1 MDVINSLDDLI
12 KQIHSYNVIRLNK
25 PRIVGVAMHPLTW
38 DKIEPK
44 SLVAVK
50 NLRICFNENVPLDI
64 IELGDLVKTDNNVLC
79 YKINTLEDIAKIAN
93 EKDVIVMSKETL
105 HTLKPGKAIL
115 FYSQNRIRIRAY
127 SPEKLVQVF
136 EPSNGHFGVDGTS
149 TSDDKPIF

>member
-79 YKINTLEDIAKIAN
+79 YKINTLEDI
-93 EKDVIVMSKETL
+93 
-105 HTLKPGKAIL
+105 
-115 FYSQNRIRIRAY
+115 
-127 SPEKLVQVF
+127 EKLLMKK
-136 EPSNGHFGVDGTS
+136 T
-149 TSDDKPIF
+149 